1 MNITKLYTESPALP
15 QPLFIID
22 LVKAYLETKI
32 GVRIILVLLAQE
44 TNVNASE
51 FDNNTSMKQ
60 RTNSNYNYS
69 NVINI
74 NMSNCRLQN
83 RT

>member
-1 MNITKLYTESPALP
+1 MNIIKVYTECPALP

-44 TNVNASE
+44 NNVNASE

-74 NMSNCRLQN
+74 NMSNCRLQK
-83 RT
+83 RM